1 MITFKKFVE
10 NKKPKKIPVHNH
22 PVAKIDVPDTMNLNN
37 SHWNIWKYRNKYFV
51 DTDHARNDRRNYRG
65 VESLTDKE
73 LLTIL
78 KRSADHMIDR
88 GNVFLTKLN
97 GNYMF
102 YSKSLKQGVIIKVE
116 PHPRWDARKKTGKYD
131 FTIITWL
138 THENDRKPDE
148 ADKRIYIENVSNE
161 LVKYLNEVI
170 LKSDENG
177 LVIEE
182 CVIPFENII
191 EIE

>member
-1 MITFKKFVE
+1 MITYKQFVE
-10 NKKPKKIPVHNH
+10 RKIPKKIPVHKH
-22 PVAKIDVPDTMNLNN
+22 QMKEVEIPDKMNLKEPHGNV
-37 SHWNIWKYRNKYFV
+37 WQYRHRYFV

-65 VESLTDKE
+65 VQDLSDKE

-78 KRSADHMIDR
+78 KRSADYMYDR
-88 GNVFLTKLN
+88 GDTFLKKLN

-116 PHPRWDARKKTGKYD
+116 PHPHWKERSETGKYD

-138 THENDRKPDE
+138 THENDEKPGE
-148 ADKRIYIENVSNE
+148 ADKRIYVENVSKE
-161 LVKYLNEVI
+161 LVKYLNDVI
-170 LKSDENG
+170 LESNENG
-177 LVIEE
+177 LIVEGCMIL
-182 CVIPFENII
+182 FENIF